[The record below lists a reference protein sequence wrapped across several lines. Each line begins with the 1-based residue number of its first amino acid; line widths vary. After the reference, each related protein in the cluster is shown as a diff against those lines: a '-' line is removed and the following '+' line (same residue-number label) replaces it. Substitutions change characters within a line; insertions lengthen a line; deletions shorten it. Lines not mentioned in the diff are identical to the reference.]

1 MPDTNAFPYPSGWCD
16 VQSYFDN
23 INTIFVKKH
32 MVLNTSHIFIYIS
45 FYRSP
50 ITQNQNNTSISFP
63 NNEQPYALISFE
75 INDKTWNDKALFS
88 KISQCGI
95 AISSNI
101 PDSKKANKR
110 KEFFTL
116 VNQLATQNTM
126 CYPEKPGFSL
136 VGWSGMNQFP
146 QRAYMFSG
154 NTQSY
159 LYSTS
164 LTDLEIDG
172 IYNEYIKYQYNLPNH
187 LKAIPN
193 CSISIQTLFIIVLRY
208 LSLFLPLS
216 QTNTVFSLPLSFPFI
231 ISFSSYQNPNQLL
244 TDLPHCL
251 SFFKNPYSPTGYYD
265 INTPFDQI
273 RQLVNSRIS
282 NAICFDAIIDSDKV
296 RSENINFLRDYYLSD
311 QSDQLCCIISN
322 TIQQTFSEN
331 EYINLEVDSVKY
343 NPRFFQSLD
352 YSFTLW
358 MMLPT
363 NGSNANTLMQ
373 FQEIATI
380 YNEAVTKYR
389 KSFGDPKVQKAVIS
403 LMTVYKLLANN
414 FLDFNDKDAVE
425 LEIFHYIC
433 RLFNKRLNAK
443 ESTSIVNSF
452 ERKLQYLIES
462 EKVSILMHD
471 KNNKNMP
478 YIKTDHTFYLDN
490 GSFIIPSEVFEN
502 ICQDINIPSH
512 KLKKALCSK
521 GYIHMNNTLYVSK
534 ITMYPPGAPPA
545 RANAYIISS
554 DIIEKSVID
563 RIKRK
568 AFLSFSDFKHTTS
581 TENGIEIGYDY
592 KGKPVIWSYSKL
604 STAHLMITGKSGQ
617 GKTTFITKSVQMLAE
632 KGEQIIIFDFS
643 QSYSNNNEL
652 LPISNICSKIPL
664 NPLTPRINEERDT
677 YINRIHRNLSGCL
690 KLSQTASVKLK
701 KLLDETY
708 SKDVGIDTNAF
719 NENAPAALIEV
730 ADFINNFYTKSN
742 NNNTWQSI
750 FGKNNIAI
758 ISINDSIGDYEKTTE
773 FLLQDFYN
781 YKQTTNNH
789 RVFLV
794 VDEIQNLIRNDTNAI
809 ITILSQGRDKG
820 IGLIMSTQSFKT
832 IPAKY
837 RSMFL
842 QSGMSIY
849 FQPEITAVDTIA
861 KNIHADSAEKNVA
874 EVLKKLHVGEFLAYG
889 SMENSDG
896 QVDSDCLVFVS
907 PVALKPDNQHNTP
920 QLSEETTK
928 EIPNTLISF
937 SLKFPT
943 IISNPVN
950 ANGTPNLMNG
960 PTPMHQDTFNNS
972 TTSSPDSIPPES
984 TVSL

>member
-23 INTIFVKKH
+23 IKTIFVTKH
-32 MVLNTSHIFIYIS
+32 IILNTSRSSIYIS
-45 FYRSP
+45 FYISS
-50 ITQNQNNTSISFP
+50 ITQNQNNNPLSIP
-63 NNEQPYALISFE
+63 TNENPYLIISFE
-75 INDKTWNDKALFS
+75 INDKTWNDKTLFS
-88 KISQCGI
+88 KMSQCGI
-95 AISSNI
+95 DISSI
-101 PDSKKANKR
+101 ISDSKKPGKR

-116 VNQLATQNTM
+116 VNQLANQNLIS
-126 CYPEKPGFSL
+126 YPEKPGFSL
-136 VGWSGMNQFP
+136 VGGSDMDQFP
-146 QRAYMFSG
+146 PRAYMFAG
-154 NTQSY
+154 NTQSR

-164 LTDLEIDG
+164 LTDLKIDN
-172 IYNEYIKYQYNLPNH
+172 IYTNYLYCLNYLPND
-187 LKAIPN
+187 LKDITN

-208 LSLFLPLS
+208 LSLLLPLS
-216 QTNTVFSLPLSFPFI
+216 QTNTVYSLPLSFPFI
-231 ISFSSYQNPNQLL
+231 ISFSSYQNQNQLL
-244 TDLPHCL
+244 TDLPHYL
-251 SFFKNPYSPTGYYD
+251 SFFKNPYFPAGYYD
-265 INTPFDQI
+265 INTPFDQL

-322 TIQQTFSEN
+322 TIQQMFSEN

-343 NPRFFQSLD
+343 NPRFFPSLD

-380 YNEAVTKYR
+380 YNEAVTKYG
-389 KSFGDPKVQKAVIS
+389 KSFGDPKVQKSVAS
-403 LMTVYKLLANN
+403 LMTVYKLLVNN
-414 FLDFNDKDAVE
+414 FLDFNDKDALE
-425 LEIFHYIC
+425 LEMYHYIC
-433 RLFNKRLNAK
+433 RLFDKRLNTE

-452 ERKLQYLIES
+452 ERKLQHMIES
-462 EKVSILMHD
+462 EIVTVLMHD

-478 YIKTDHTFYLDN
+478 YIKTDHTLYLDN

-512 KLKKALCSK
+512 KLKKALCSN
-521 GYIHMNNTLYVSK
+521 GYIHMNDTLYVSK

-554 DIIEKSVID
+554 EIIEKPVID

-568 AFLSFSDFKHTTS
+568 AFLSLSDFKQTTS
-581 TENGIEIGYDY
+581 PENGIDIGYDY
-592 KGKPVIWSYSKL
+592 KGNPVIWSYSKL
-604 STAHLMITGKSGQ
+604 PTAHLMITGKSGQ
-617 GKTTFITKSVQMLAE
+617 GKTTFITKSVQLLAE
-632 KGEQIIIFDFS
+632 KGEQVIIFDFS

-652 LPISNICSKIPL
+652 LPISNICTKIPL
-664 NPLTPRINEERDT
+664 NPLNPHINEEKSS
-677 YINRIHRNLSGCL
+677 YINRIHRNLSGCF
-690 KLSQTASVKLK
+690 KLSQATSIKLK
-701 KLLDETY
+701 KLLNETY
-708 SKDVGIDTNAF
+708 SDKIGIDADAF
-719 NENAPAALIEV
+719 KENASAALTEV
-730 ADFINNFYTKSN
+730 ADFISNFYTKSS

-750 FGKNNIAI
+750 LGENNITI

-781 YKQTTNNH
+781 YKQTTDNS

-849 FQPEITAVDTIA
+849 FQPEITAVDIIA

-889 SMENSDG
+889 SMENIDG
-896 QVDSDCLVFVS
+896 HVESDCLVFVS
-907 PVALKPDNQHNTP
+907 PVALKSDNQHNTP
-920 QLSEETTK
+920 QLNEETTK

-937 SLKFPT
+937 SLKFPN

-950 ANGTPNLMNG
+950 TNGTPNLANG
-960 PTPMHQDTFNNS
+960 PTAAPSAFNYS
-972 TTSSPDSIPPES
+972 TTSSPDGISSGS
-984 TVSL
+984 TITL